1 MLAGYRQPR
10 PLRRMQA
17 PVTGLL
23 CRNMATDPAAPGPA
37 RLDQIRHEVAS
48 ALAEFLARQRAVLA
62 AIGDDLLPCLQAME
76 ELLAGGKR
84 LRPAFCYW
92 GWRAAG
98 GEDCP
103 AIYTAAASLELL
115 QASALIHDDV
125 MDASDTRRGRPA
137 VHRQFSARLA
147 ATNPGAADQ
156 FGAGAAILIGDML
169 LPWTTEMYQ
178 ASGFPANVLWRGQR
192 ALDAMQTEVAAGQ
205 YLDLLSQ
212 ARRGTSVAEAMRVII
227 FKTAKYTIERP
238 LQLGALLAA
247 SSPAAGDAVA
257 AVCTAYGIP
266 LGIAFQLRDDLLGV
280 FGDPARTGKPA
291 TGDLSE
297 GKRTVLMALARERA
311 SASQARLLDE
321 HVGDRTLTTPGAAAV
336 RAVLTDTGAVDECEA
351 LIAANVKEAVAAL
364 DGAPITDAARSALAA
379 LAITATDREELPR
392 TTPRVSQVP
401 AGTMPGTGS
410 TAQHTTAARRS
421 GRPVSPRRGCFLLPG
436 TGRGRPGH
444 LSRAA
449 SRAAAAP
456 GSSASVMARTTTIR
470 VAPASST

>member
-1 MLAGYRQPR
+1 MVAGYREPR
-10 PLRRMQA
+10 PLRRIQV
-17 PVTGLL
+17 PVAGLL
-23 CRNMATDPAAPGPA
+23 CRNMATDPADPGPA

-48 ALAEFLARQRAVLA
+48 ALEEFLARQRAVLA
-62 AIGDDLLPCLQAME
+62 GIGDDLLPCLQAME

-103 AIYTAAASLELL
+103 AIYAAAASLELL

-147 ATNPGAADQ
+147 GTNPGAAEQ

-178 ASGFPANVLWRGQR
+178 ASGFPANVLRRGQP

-212 ARRGTSVAEAMRVII
+212 ARRSTSVAEAMRVII

-247 SSPAAGDAVA
+247 SSAPAGDAVTA
-257 AVCTAYGIP
+257 ACTAYGIP

-291 TGDLSE
+291 TGDVSE

-321 HVGDRTLTTPGAAAV
+321 HVGDRTLTAPGAAAV

-364 DGAPITDAARSALAA
+364 DGAPITDAAKSALAA
-379 LAITATDREELPR
+379 LAITATDRAELPPGHPGHSR
-392 TTPRVSQVP
+392 QRQRETSRSHAGNGQYCAARYGRSLIRP
-401 AGTMPGTGS
+401 ASLAPARS
-410 TAQHTTAARRS
+410 AARRPKLAA
-421 GRPVSPRRGCFLLPG
+421 GAPVTSAGQPAARRQRRG
-436 TGRGRPGH
+436 RQR
-444 LSRAA
+444 R
-449 SRAAAAP
+449 
-456 GSSASVMARTTTIR
+456 
-470 VAPASST
+470 